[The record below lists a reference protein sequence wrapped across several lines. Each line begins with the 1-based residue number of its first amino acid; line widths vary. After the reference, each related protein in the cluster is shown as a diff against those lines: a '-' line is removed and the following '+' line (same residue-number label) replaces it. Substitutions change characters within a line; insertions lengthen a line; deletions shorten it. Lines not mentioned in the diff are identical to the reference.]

1 MAESY
6 KPKTASFNKLDFFIL
21 SNLVFDNAT
30 KMYVKYFDTTLVPYD
45 FITIFIDECTAHNKG
60 NNNYLSKFL
69 LCFNNNSIPFDTI
82 CSIFCQSKKP
92 NYTIKRV
99 SKDKFFSGL
108 KKGNYIQT
116 NRASLRESLVY
127 EYESDELKSAYDDL
141 MKIISELNLK
151 EKKASLPFKYKYL
164 KENAG
169 KKRTPAKSL
178 KTPKQTPPLKIEKLI
193 LPKIPTNTTY
203 PKSTNLSRV
212 DSRYFAYRFSD
223 PASEYLLIQKYHL
236 KNIILSDGF
245 LSKRDAV
252 LNSGK
257 SKSKFD
263 DFF

>member
-1 MAESY
+1 MAQNY
-6 KPKTASFNKLDFFIL
+6 TTKTASFNKLDFFIL

-30 KMYVKYFDTTLVPYD
+30 KMYVKQFDTTLVPYD
-45 FITIFIDECTAHNKG
+45 FITIFIDECSAQNKG
-60 NNNYLSKFL
+60 NDNYLSKFL

-92 NYTIKRV
+92 NYTIKKVPRN
-99 SKDKFFSGL
+99 KLLSGI
-108 KKGNYIQT
+108 KKGDYIQT
-116 NRASLRESLVY
+116 NRASLKESLVY
-127 EYESDELKSAYDDL
+127 EYESEELKSAYDDL
-141 MKIISELNLK
+141 MKIISELNSR
-151 EKKASLPFKYKYL
+151 EKKSSLPQKYKYI
-164 KENAG
+164 KENSKA
-169 KKRTPAKSL
+169 KKPIKKAV
-178 KTPKQTPPLKIEKLI
+178 KTPKQAPPLKIEKLI
-193 LPKIPTNTTY
+193 LPKIPTNTAY

-236 KNIILSDGF
+236 KNIVLSDGF